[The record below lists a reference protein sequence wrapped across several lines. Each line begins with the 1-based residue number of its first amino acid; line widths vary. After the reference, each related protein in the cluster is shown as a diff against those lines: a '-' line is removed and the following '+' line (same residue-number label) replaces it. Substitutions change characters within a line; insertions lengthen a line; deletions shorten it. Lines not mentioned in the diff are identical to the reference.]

1 MKKWLSVL
9 VLVLVCALA
18 ITVKA
23 SAQVNSDVKVSAI
36 AEVYT
41 YHQIKAFVLEYP
53 TEITEPEE
61 GTYTIVDFAPAHMK
75 EDYDQ
80 RPYAEAVI
88 TAVYTNDAPEMR
100 EDKTSV
106 SGKYV
111 IIEQEL
117 VNGSFYDEKDEVW
130 KPNNLCG
137 LATWRNLGE
146 GCEWLRDDFT
156 ELVISQQKNVKDAEG
171 NIVAKPALMPT
182 LQKADLH
189 TEILDD
195 FIITKTLAPNGKYD
209 IYYSLG
215 LPKNYDASK
224 KYPLVLTCHGIG
236 GSINYD
242 QKDADGNYICQGGDL
257 GRDAVPVSWLRE
269 VNEDVIVLSIQRWR
283 NAPEEWE
290 VDAERDVVYLVDLLG
305 KDYSFDTDRIYGIG
319 SSAGTM
325 HLSKLINRYP
335 GFLAG
340 YLQCNGMWMIKDGEG
355 SPEKSAINIYKPEFQ
370 TNGKTVQTTVT
381 QALSLQERE
390 DCFKSA
396 EEIEALKETL
406 KPVAEARLPLYIWHG
421 ANDASIS
428 WTFAVSAFDLLRD
441 LYHEEGLSESEISEL
456 VKLYFADDFEYHDF
470 GICEIHA
477 TSKLTVWYPWAM
489 EWLLAQDK

>member
-1 MKKWLSVL
+1 MKKLLSL
-9 VLVLVCALA
+9 LALALVCVLA
-18 ITVKA
+18 MTMGA
-23 SAQVNSDVKVSAI
+23 SAQVNADVKVSAI

-53 TEITEPEE
+53 TEVAEPEE

-106 SGKYV
+106 PGKYV

-137 LATWRNLGE
+137 LGTWRNLGE

-156 ELVISQQKNVKDAEG
+156 ELIISQQKNVKDAEG

-189 TEILDD
+189 TKLLDD
-195 FIITKTLAPNGKYD
+195 FIITKTPAPNGKYD

-215 LPKNYDASK
+215 LPANYDASK
-224 KYPLVLTCHGIG
+224 KYPVVLTCHGIG

-242 QKDADGNYICQGGDL
+242 QVDAEGNYVCQGGDL

-269 VNEDVIVLSIQRWR
+269 VKEDVIVLSIQRWR
-283 NAPEEWE
+283 NAPAEWE
-290 VDAERDVVYLVDLLG
+290 VNAEEDAVYLVNELA
-305 KDYSFDTDRIYGIG
+305 KEYSFDMERIYGIG

-325 HLSKLINRYP
+325 HLSQLINLHP
-335 GFLAG
+335 DFLAG
-340 YLQCNGMWMIKDGEG
+340 YIQCNGMWTIDPNGKT
-355 SPEKSAINIYKPEFQ
+355 PEERAVNIYKSEYQ

-390 DCFKSA
+390 DCFKSE
-396 EEIEALKETL
+396 EEIAALKAMMQ
-406 KPVAEARLPLYIWHG
+406 PVADARLPIYIWHNP
-421 ANDASIS
+421 NDASIS
-428 WTFAVSAFDLLRD
+428 WTFAISAYDVLRD
-441 LYHEEGLSESEISEL
+441 LYHDAGLSEAEINNL
-456 VKLYFADDFEYHDF
+456 IKLYFADDAEYHDF
-470 GICEIHA
+470 GICEMHA

-489 EWLLAQDK
+489 EWLLAQ